1 VSDSQSLADRWR
13 AARPPVAGLHLDSAA
28 CSRQSSAVIE
38 AAAQH
43 ARYEAEVGGYVA
55 AEAAIPVLDAGR
67 AAFAALSGMP
77 EANVVFTTGSL
88 NALDLLLGAWP
99 PGQTDRRTV
108 ACLPGE
114 YGPNL
119 AMIAVHGFARQ
130 LLPALDDGRL
140 ALDDAALA
148 LDESRPD
155 LVHLT
160 AVASHSGVVQPLPM
174 VAELCRELRL
184 PLVVDAAQA
193 LGQVDCAVGAD
204 VTYASSRKWIAGPR
218 GVGFL
223 AVRPE
228 LLERL
233 HPRLTPP
240 EWVLKSGQFTVGQ
253 QLEFGEAN
261 VAARV
266 GFSVALGEHLAYGP
280 EAARARLAELGASSR
295 TVLADVPDWTVVE
308 EVEEPS
314 AITTLAPSDGVDPA
328 AVRAWL
334 LTERRILTTFVG
346 VVRAPLELT
355 GSRLR
360 ISPHL
365 DTMAEDLETF
375 AEALISAT
383 AATA

>member
-1 VSDSQSLADRWR
+1 MSESLAERWR

-28 CSRQSSAVIE
+28 CSRQSFAVID
-38 AAAQH
+38 AATQH

-55 AEAAIPVLDAGR
+55 AEAATPVLDAGR
-67 AAFAALSGMP
+67 AAFSALVGVP
-77 EANVVFTTGSL
+77 DAEVVFTTGSL

-99 PGQTDRRTV
+99 FERRRV

-119 AMIAVHGFARQ
+119 GLLNVYGFERQ
-130 LLPALDDGRL
+130 LLPTLDDGRV

-148 LDESRPD
+148 LDEDPPD

-160 AVASHSGVVQPLPM
+160 PVASHSGVVQPLPM
-174 VAELCRELRL
+174 VAELCRELEL

-204 VTYASSRKWIAGPR
+204 VVYSSSRKWMAGPR
-218 GVGFL
+218 GVGAL
-223 AVRPE
+223 AVASD
-228 LLERL
+228 LMERL
-233 HPRLTPP
+233 SPRLT
-240 EWVLKSGQFTVGQ
+240 SGWASAFSVAQ

-266 GFSVALGEHLAYGP
+266 AFSVALGEHLAYGP
-280 EAARARLAELGASSR
+280 DAVRARLAEVGAVAR
-295 TVLADVPDWTVVE
+295 TALADVPDWTVVE

-314 AITTLAPSDGVDPA
+314 AITTLAPADGVDPA

-334 LTERRILTTFVG
+334 LEERRIVTTFVG

-355 GSRLR
+355 GPRLR
-360 ISPHL
+360 ISPHV
-365 DTMAEDLETF
+365 DATAEDLETF
-375 AEALISAT
+375 AEALIAAT